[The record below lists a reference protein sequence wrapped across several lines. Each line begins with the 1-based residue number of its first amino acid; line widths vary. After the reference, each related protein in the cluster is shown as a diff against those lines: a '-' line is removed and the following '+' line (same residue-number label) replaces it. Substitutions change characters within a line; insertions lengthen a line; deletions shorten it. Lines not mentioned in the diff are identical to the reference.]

1 MDAASLD
8 SRFVVIMRWLYRYEQ
23 PQNYESKFVFQAS
36 ARLWPEIFNTPMA
49 EARKLE
55 LVEKM
60 RAVRPVIETGWVR
73 GTHGARSLRQG
84 GSECTSFLW

>member
-1 MDAASLD
+1 
-8 SRFVVIMRWLYRYEQ
+8 
-23 PQNYESKFVFQAS
+23 
-36 ARLWPEIFNTPMA
+36 MA

-73 GTHGARSLRQG
+73 VKVHLIFVVIKMIRLQG
-84 GSECTSFLW
+84 